1 MVRSNNRLWR
11 RVRWLGV
18 NLCRMLLSVTF
29 ILSGIVKLIDPVGTQ
44 YKIEDYAQAFGLSA
58 LLPGFVPLL
67 VCDVWEHAY
76 YLSWSNDRKGYVA
89 AFMKQVNW
97 EKVDER
103 FERACRNEY

>member
-18 NLCRMLLSVTF
+18 NLCRMLLSLTF

-44 YKIEDYAQAFGLSA
+44 YKIEDYAQAFGLST

-67 VCDVWEHAY
+67 
-76 YLSWSNDRKGYVA
+76 
-89 AFMKQVNW
+89 
-97 EKVDER
+97 
-103 FERACRNEY
+103 

>member
-67 VCDVWEHAY
+67 LAVGLAFLEFDLGICLFFGCH
-76 YLSWSNDRKGYVA
+76 RKRA
-89 AFMKQVNW
+89 S
-97 EKVDER
+97 R
-103 FERACRNEY
+103 FCLLFLAQDTA

>member
-1 MVRSNNRLWR
+1 M
-11 RVRWLGV
+11 

-67 VCDVWEHAY
+67 LAVGLAFIEFDLHLPFLRLPQKTRIAFLSFVLGTDDAAY
-76 YLSWSNDRKGYVA
+76 ALSGD
-89 AFMKQVNW
+89 
-97 EKVDER
+97 
-103 FERACRNEY
+103 